1 MNHPHYTLIHQIP
14 GRVRLRIHDFNR
26 GLFHIETTLLTWQGI
41 TAVRTNAA
49 AHSLI
54 IHYDP
59 TCWQLEDLL
68 TAISHLFDTL
78 AVAKDEEFLEV
89 AADYFP
95 LSLTVLGLSVLAL
108 PLEIPAVLVGAGIAI
123 TALPF
128 ITEALR
134 GLAYR
139 QRLQVELLDSLW
151 MGLHTLRGEWVAP
164 ALLLV
169 GADVLGRYK
178 HHLQLLDER
187 NLDTQAQDM
196 VITTE
201 EYLLP
206 PTLLGTSLIW
216 LATGSLA
223 AGLPLLQL
231 DFATPL
237 RVVLPLAVHRGL
249 VQTGLPDGATLETLA
264 QLRHL
269 TLEPALAGD
278 SLIQALNQRGISVTV
293 AQAPLTPGA
302 WLRAMGSHWQL
313 TLPTGQTITVQPQQ
327 FLLTLDCAQATLAQM
342 YQAIAIV
349 TVPNLLVVA
358 AGLFWGLHP
367 IGAVSINTCA
377 ALIALAH
384 CGLLIPES
392 PEVTSQST
400 VNLPAFAMSA

>member
-1 MNHPHYTLIHQIP
+1 MKHPYYQLVHHIP
-14 GRVRLRIHDFNR
+14 GRLRLRLQNLNQ
-26 GLFHIETTLLTWQGI
+26 GLFHIENTLLTWQGI

-59 TCWQLEDLL
+59 TCWQLEKLL
-68 TAISHLFDTL
+68 TAISRLFDTL

-95 LSLTVLGLSVLAL
+95 LSLTMLGLSLLAL
-108 PLEIPAVLVGAGIAI
+108 PLEIPAILLGAGLTI

-151 MGLHTLRGEWVAP
+151 MGLHTLRGEFVAP
-164 ALLLV
+164 ALLMV
-169 GADVLGRYK
+169 GADILARYK
-178 HHLQLLDER
+178 YHLNVLDER

-206 PTLLGTSLIW
+206 PTLLGSSLIW

-237 RVVLPLAVHRGL
+237 RVVVPLAVHRGL
-249 VQTGLPDGATLETLA
+249 GQTGLPDGATLETLA

-269 TLEPALAGD
+269 TVEPALAGD

-302 WLRAMGSHWQL
+302 WLRAGDSHWQL
-313 TLPTGQTITVQPQQ
+313 TLPSGQTTTVQPEQ

-349 TVPNLLVVA
+349 TVPNLLVVV

-392 PEVTSQST
+392 PAIPQSKA
-400 VNLPAFAMSA
+400 NLPAFAMSA

>member
-1 MNHPHYTLIHQIP
+1 MNHPYYQLVHHIP
-14 GRVRLRIHDFNR
+14 GRLRLRLQNLNQ
-26 GLFHIETTLLTWQGI
+26 GLFHIETTLLTWRGI
-41 TAVRTNAA
+41 TDVRTNAA
-49 AHSLI
+49 AHALI
-54 IHYDP
+54 INYDP

-68 TAISHLFDTL
+68 TAISRLFDTL
-78 AVAKDEEFLEV
+78 AVA
-89 AADYFP
+89 
-95 LSLTVLGLSVLAL
+95 LTMLGLSLLAL

-128 ITEALR
+128 VTEALR

-151 MGLHTLRGEWVAP
+151 MGLHTLRGEFVAP

-196 VITTE
+196 VITTAE
-201 EYLLP
+201 HLLP
-206 PTLLGTSLIW
+206 PTLLGSSLIW

-223 AGLPLLQL
+223 AGLPPLQL

-249 VQTGLPDGATLETLA
+249 GQTGLPDGATLETLA

-269 TLEPALAGD
+269 TLEPALARD
-278 SLIQALNQRGISVTV
+278 SLIQALNQRGISVT
-293 AQAPLTPGA
+293 
-302 WLRAMGSHWQL
+302 WLRAGDSHWQL
-313 TLPTGQTITVQPQQ
+313 TLTSGQTITVQPEQ

-392 PEVTSQST
+392 PAIPQSKA
-400 VNLPAFAMSA
+400 NLPAFAMSA